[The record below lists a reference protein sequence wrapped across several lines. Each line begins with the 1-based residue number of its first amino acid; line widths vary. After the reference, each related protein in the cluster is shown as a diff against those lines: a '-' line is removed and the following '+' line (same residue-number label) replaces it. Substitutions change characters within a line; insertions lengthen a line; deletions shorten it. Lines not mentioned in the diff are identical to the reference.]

1 MYDEQIEK
9 EVERRLHEEL
19 LKREMLNRIETMA
32 KQIADLYSRVSNLEA
47 DKRGLKLIKQQMP
60 EDNT

>member
-19 LKREMLNRIETMA
+19 LKREMLNRIETMT

-60 EDNT
+60 EDNA

>member
-19 LKREMLNRIETMA
+19 LKREVLNRIETMT

-60 EDNT
+60 DDNA